1 MAGAPEPVAIRQVI
15 SMRTA
20 KGQRQ
25 AFVDG
30 FTPIVERVR
39 QEPGCLQYSLY
50 LSVDDPD
57 ELVVLERWRD
67 LATLEAVLAQH
78 YKGPD
83 DPAVAF
89 LKLLAGPP
97 MRERYEL

>member
-1 MAGAPEPVAIRQVI
+1 MAGAPDPVAIRQVTT
-15 SMRTA
+15 MRTA
-20 KGQRQ
+20 KGQCQ

-30 FTPIVERVR
+30 FTQIVERVR
-39 QEPGCLQYSLY
+39 QEN
-50 LSVDDPD
+50 
-57 ELVVLERWRD
+57 
-67 LATLEAVLAQH
+67 
-78 YKGPD
+78 KGPD